1 MHHQKQIEYALRI
14 GFEHFDTAAKLRE
27 MIGFCRTAGIREVQ
41 LVPVDLRRDVSVFL
55 PRKELSARC
64 RELTPIVKGLR
75 KAGIQPG
82 YCVLRT
88 FMAASHTGRD
98 YIGFKQPRVDMSGK
112 AAAIHPCP
120 LDAVY
125 LDYIRFYYAALAGT
139 GPTAMLTDDDFRY
152 EYIAGMGP
160 TCFCPL
166 HLREFRRRY
175 GHKVDRE
182 QLAAILEQ
190 AEPHRIKNDWMEFKR
205 VLLVELAREL
215 RAAVHA
221 VNPRIRLGLML
232 TCTEISAL
240 EGRDIRELVEAFAGG
255 LPPLVRPGQG
265 CYADADRLMILK
277 GLTETV
283 YQCGQVPPGTE
294 LQAEVDFYPHSTFNK
309 SASFGFDFQIKANL
323 ACGLKKI
330 NIWPFG
336 AAHKVMADHPFAGI
350 MARNNRV
357 FNRILNFIPDGAGM
371 QGAQVVY
378 SPKAAQLRRQRAQDV
393 KMFIGPAPQILWR
406 LGIPWT
412 FAAAPVAVL
421 TCDSF
426 PMPREQALEIFE
438 RQNVFMDFPAL
449 EQALKLNL
457 PQLAGLRIR
466 GLAEPTDCMTEMML
480 ADRRNAA
487 AAGGLVPRRS
497 GPVARIAAAAGAC
510 WRPLTRFLTRSGRP
524 GACGMLALERQGRRC
539 VVSAAPLGEN
549 GFWLHEVR
557 QAQMQGVFAWLFEG
571 VLPAAARGLPDLCPV
586 LLRGTAAGPSVLALL
601 NVSTARADDVT
612 IELAAGPN
620 AWTGRIAYIADDG
633 RVTPFGKN
641 DLTRRRGIIAIR
653 LRGAAAFGPFQARFI
668 VEPKSGI

>member
-1 MHHQKQIEYALRI
+1 MRKRKQIEYALRI
-14 GFEHFDTAAKLRE
+14 GFEHFDTTAKLRA
-27 MIGFCRTAGIREVQ
+27 MIGFCRKAGIREVQ

-55 PRKELSARC
+55 PRKDLSARC

-88 FMAASHTGRD
+88 FMAASYTGRD

-190 AEPHRIKNDWMEFKR
+190 AEPHRVKNDWMEFKR

-255 LPPLVRPGQG
+255 LQPVVRPGQG
-265 CYADADRLMILK
+265 CYADTDRLMLLK

-309 SASFGFDFQIKANL
+309 SAAFGFDFQIKANL

-336 AAHKVMADHPFAGI
+336 AAHRVAADHPFAGI

-357 FNRILNFIPDGAGM
+357 FNRILDCMPDDARM
-371 QGAQVVY
+371 QGVQVIY
-378 SPKAAQLRRQRAQDV
+378 SPRAAQLRRQRAQDV
-393 KMFIGPAPQILWR
+393 KMYIGPAPQILWR

-412 FAAAPVAVL
+412 FDASPVAVL
-421 TCDSF
+421 NRDSF
-426 PMPREQALEIFE
+426 PMPREQAAGIFE
-438 RQNVFMDFPAL
+438 HQNVFMDSQAL

-466 GLAEPTDCMTEMML
+466 GQVAPTDCMFEMML

-487 AAGGLVPRRS
+487 AAGGLVPRRT
-497 GPVARIAAAAGAC
+497 GPVARLAAAAGARC
-510 WRPLTRFLTRSGRP
+510 RPLTRFITLAGRP

-539 VVSAAPLGEN
+539 VVSAVPLAEN
-549 GFWLHEVR
+549 GFWLNEVR
-557 QAQMQGVFAWLFEG
+557 QAQFQGMFQWLYG
-571 VLPAAARGLPDLCPV
+571 GALPAAARGLPDVCPV
-586 LLRGTAAGPSVLALL
+586 LWRGAPAGPSVLALL
-601 NVSTARADDVT
+601 NVSTARADDLT
-612 IELAAGPN
+612 IELAAGGT
-620 AWTGRIAYIADDG
+620 AWSGRIA
-633 RVTPFGKN
+633 
-641 DLTRRRGIIAIR
+641 
-653 LRGAAAFGPFQARFI
+653 
-668 VEPKSGI
+668 